1 MTVVGPGEPSGD
13 GWRRRGMRRRVVGV
27 VAAGLVL
34 AGCGQPPPG
43 AVPGT
48 PGGAPSREPAPAGA
62 LTTRSPAT
70 VLDAGD
76 GAQVCLGGVMES
88 FPPQCQGVPLSG
100 WDWADHEGA
109 YEEAGPARWGDF
121 TVTGTFDGTTL
132 TVTDAVPGAPGTG
145 SGDVP
150 EPDFSSP
157 CPEPAGGWAD
167 DPLPLFA
174 DEAVLAAAR
183 ARADYA
189 GGWVT
194 QRDPRSA
201 EEVDQL
207 VADDPEAGLV
217 PPVVNIRVTGDP
229 AAAEADLRPLWDGPL
244 CVTAAER
251 TEAELVEIQTEV
263 TAVDGVLGSG
273 PDTLTGTLDVQVVHD
288 DGTFQAELDE
298 RYGAGVVRVESALV
312 PVS

>member
-1 MTVVGPGEPSGD
+1 MTVVGPGEPSG
-13 GWRRRGMRRRVVGV
+13 GGRRRRGMRRRVVGA

-43 AVPGT
+43 AAPGT
-48 PGGAPSREPAPAGA
+48 TDEAPTRGPAPAGA

-88 FPPQCQGVPLSG
+88 MPPQCRGVPLAG

-109 YEEAGPARWGDF
+109 YEEAGAVRWGDF

-132 TVTDAVPGAPGTG
+132 TVTDALPGALGTG
-145 SGDVP
+145 TGDVP
-150 EPDFSSP
+150 RRDVGPP

-167 DPLPLFA
+167 DPLPLVA
-174 DEAVLAAAR
+174 HEEVLAAAR

-194 QRDPRSA
+194 HRDPRPA
-201 EEVDQL
+201 EEIDQL
-207 VADDPEAGLV
+207 VADDPGAGLV
-217 PPVVNIRVTGDP
+217 PPVVTIRVTGDP

-244 CVTAAER
+244 CVTTAER

-263 TAVDGVLGSG
+263 NAVDGMLGSSQ
-273 PDTLTGTLDVQVVHD
+273 DTLTGTVDLQVVHD
-288 DGTFQAELDE
+288 DGTLQAELDE

-312 PVS
+312 PLS